1 MLPSLGLLPEAAAGA
16 GADSRGA
23 AGAAEPGESDSPFR
37 AELASQSEEH
47 KEHGE
52 DLAASG
58 PTEQR
63 CLRLEQRAQRALARR
78 RAAQESAAA
87 AQLEAAMPLLSVAGA
102 SDPGLVYNE
111 AATAQESAAAAQRER
126 CAALELGLQAA
137 GVAEALK
144 LEAVDRRLE
153 TLLFEKSEAERELQE
168 TLAEY
173 YAALREQTAET
184 ARELQ
189 EARVQNSAA
198 LSEQAIAKRR
208 RPKKKRQPG

>member
-1 MLPSLGLLPEAAAGA
+1 MESQPAELRLDTLFGPCILCKYGGDGREPAVLSSLGLLPEAAAGA

-87 AQLEAAMPLLSVAGA
+87 AQLEAAMPLLSAQESAA
-102 SDPGLVYNE
+102 SSQESAASAQLE
-111 AATAQESAAAAQRER
+111 AAKSAASAQESAAAAQRVR
-126 CAALELGLQAA
+126 CAELALLELHRRRASALARRQAA
-137 GVAEALK
+137 QEKLAAAEK
-144 LEAVDRRLE
+144 EAASAQ
-153 TLLFEKSEAERELQE
+153 FEK
-168 TLAEY
+168 
-173 YAALREQTAET
+173 
-184 ARELQ
+184 
-189 EARVQNSAA
+189 
-198 LSEQAIAKRR
+198 
-208 RPKKKRQPG
+208 KKKRKPG